1 MILSSFK
8 KEATITEIRTHAG
21 TDISGT
27 SFYGLKKAAEKKG
40 LEATA
45 VKCETSQINREMLP
59 CIAHIIPKDNKNADH
74 YVVVRKVKGKRLQIW
89 DPNPEK
95 GKHWVSD
102 DEFQQEWTGN
112 LMFFSKGV
120 DFIKGSEKKFSL
132 WNYVSSLLQHK
143 KLLINVLLCSI
154 IILLL
159 GLLDSLGTKYLYDE
173 VIFSRLEQTLNVL
186 ILGLLTVSLLSTAL
200 EAVRSVIVRHFSY
213 KSELQ
218 LNFSF
223 IRHIFSLPISFFESR
238 KIGEILS
245 RLGDLSQVKNAL
257 SSVALSSLI
266 DVLLVIVVGPILFMV
281 NKSIFFVSLVSTFL
295 IGVGSFLFSLYYT
308 KAYLKLKNES
318 AETSS
323 YLVDAINGVNIIKA
337 FNAQNLATS
346 VYENKNMQA
355 VWTGWN
361 VPRVGLVQN
370 ISGSIVDILTNTLI
384 MWFGCT
390 AILKSELTLGTMLF
404 LITLSGYLTG
414 PLLRLVNL
422 QTVLQEAFVSAKRV
436 GEILEIEK
444 EVKDDNLI
452 KVDKV
457 RDDIVFEDI
466 VFHYGSRRPVFKGI
480 NLTIKAGQSTALV
493 GHSGC
498 GKSTIVKLLLK
509 FYEPDS
515 VQIIINWNSSSD
527 IDAFSLR
534 DTIGYVPQETFL
546 FPDTIANNISMC
558 DESIPLERIIQAAR
572 KAGIHEQIVQ
582 LPSRYNTKLGEN
594 GSGLSGGEKQRIA
607 IARALLKNPSV
618 VILDEATSNLDVT
631 SENRIHELIKTLK
644 KEYVTTIVISHRE
657 STISK
662 CDNVYFLSDGR
673 VVERGVH
680 AKLLK
685 ESDTYRKFW
694 EGKYEDN

>member
-1 MILSSFK
+1 
-8 KEATITEIRTHAG
+8 
-21 TDISGT
+21 
-27 SFYGLKKAAEKKG
+27 
-40 LEATA
+40 
-45 VKCETSQINREMLP
+45 
-59 CIAHIIPKDNKNADH
+59 
-74 YVVVRKVKGKRLQIW
+74 
-89 DPNPEK
+89 
-95 GKHWVSD
+95 
-102 DEFQQEWTGN
+102 
-112 LMFFSKGV
+112 MFFSKGV
-120 DFIKGSEKKFSL
+120 DFIMSSDKKFSV
-132 WNYVSSLLQHK
+132 WTFVTSLFQHK
-143 KLLINVLLCSI
+143 RLLIYALFCSI

-159 GLLDSLGTKYLYDE
+159 GLVYSLGTKYLYDE
-173 VIFSRLEQTLNVL
+173 VIFSRLTQTLNVL
-186 ILGLLTVSLLSTAL
+186 ILGLLTVSLFSTAL
-200 EAVRSVIVRHFSY
+200 DTVRSIIVRHFSF

-245 RLGDLSQVKNAL
+245 RLGDLTQVRNAL
-257 SSVALSSLI
+257 SSIALSSLI
-266 DVLLVIVVGPILFMV
+266 DVLLVIVVGPVLFIV
-281 NKSIFFVSLVSTFL
+281 NKSIFFVSLISTLL
-295 IGVGSFLFSLYYT
+295 IGIGSYLFSRYYR
-308 KAYLKLKNES
+308 KAYLKLKDEN
-318 AETSS
+318 AEVSS

-337 FNAQNLATS
+337 FNAQGLATS
-346 VYENKNMQA
+346 VYENKNMKTT
-355 VWTGWN
+355 WTWWN
-361 VPRVGLVQN
+361 IRRIGLFQN
-370 ISGSIVDILTNTLI
+370 TSGSVVSILTNILI
-384 MWFGCT
+384 LWFGSSS
-390 AILKSELTLGTMLF
+390 ILKGELTLGTMLF

-515 VQIIINWNSSSD
+515 GQILINGNSLSD
-527 IDAFSLR
+527 IDANALR
-534 DTIGYVPQETFL
+534 NTIGYVPQEIFL

-607 IARALLKNPSV
+607 IARALLRNPSV
-618 VILDEATSNLDVT
+618 IILDEATSNLDVT